1 MISLRKCLF
10 NWFLLLPISFA
21 FSNVTVT
28 IGDADV
34 SGYTSDIVVP
44 VSIENPVNTVGG
56 LQFDILSTPDL
67 LLLSSVSAIDADN
80 FSADYNVLD
89 DGSARVVFYSNNG
102 SGIAAGGNGTVIN
115 LHYNGSD
122 ILSAF
127 FELEGYALTVSDEDG
142 AIIGGQINSG
152 SLTIGDVVTMSATS
166 DTGDI
171 SEEVMIDIHLGNS
184 GLVGGLQF
192 DIADSPN
199 YIDVIGLTTTERS
212 TGFNIDFNEL
222 ANGLTRVI
230 MYNAENSNIEI
241 GTGSIARLQMVIHEN
256 AYNSNV
262 GINFENVTITDAI
275 GGSYFIESID
285 SGTVTV
291 SPGYIEE
298 PHNLQAQDGMDAEVL
313 LSWDA
318 PYGPIPQEFEEDF
331 EEGSVPEGW
340 VATTNSAQGWFIT
353 QDGSSDFWSIPSHS
367 WYMCSNDDMANDDG
381 SADYLILPPLNVSGA
396 DNISLNFASYYDG
409 SYSQTAHIAVSTDGT
424 NFTEV
429 STLNAASEWVME
441 SVDLS
446 EYGGAANLYI
456 AFHAND
462 NGAWASGWAVDD
474 VLVSFA
480 VLNTQRALHYNLTE
494 LGQWAVSAPKEDILL
509 EFGGGIPLGQKFDL
523 ENPIF
528 TTERPVDIDAYK
540 IYKSLSSNSDFEEIA
555 EVNGDV
561 TTYSDDDVVNSTTYY
576 YKVTAIYPDG
586 SESGATNTVSATP
599 VEWVELSMDN
609 GSSLSGQM
617 DTIDFYINNET
628 ELGLF
633 YFEIMDYPNVM
644 NGLNILPTERT
655 SSWALEIADQGDGTI
670 AITGISIG
678 DPLLPGDGAV
688 CRAVLYPV
696 AEEEMTVNLSFT
708 SGTAIQDVGYVD
720 LNWTADGAI
729 YTVGIETQFL
739 SLYGGYALPG
749 EQTTGSVFMETTQPV
764 YALEFDIIADPPFLT
779 GVNLDF
785 SQLIDL
791 DNWSVSGSDIGIGY
805 RITAF
810 DNSGSNPIN
819 PGIRHLADVDYSVF
833 NDIPEGTI
841 VDITVSDPVIADVN
855 NLPMVTQSTPHSF
868 YIGQPPAG
876 CTIENASGQLTPGG
890 TGVFEIHMENTET
903 INILEFEIMDMPNN
917 MVITN
922 VTPLGRFDDGT
933 IDGGTGETEEGNF
946 YFLGYD
952 FASAIEPGEGAILE
966 VEVEFTENLD
976 NSSIIFM
983 ISSISAGDV
992 NAVPVTIIADDFG
1005 QFSGYLN
1012 TFVEGSL
1019 PKEFTLH
1026 SNYPNPFN
1034 PSTVISYDLS
1044 RETAVKLNVYDM
1056 KGRRINA
1063 LVNQVQ
1069 SAGRHHVRWNAKD
1082 ARGNGISAGV
1092 YLYRLEAGGKV
1103 FTEKMIFMK

>member
-1 MISLRKCLF
+1 
-10 NWFLLLPISFA
+10 
-21 FSNVTVT
+21 
-28 IGDADV
+28 
-34 SGYTSDIVVP
+34 
-44 VSIENPVNTVGG
+44 
-56 LQFDILSTPDL
+56 
-67 LLLSSVSAIDADN
+67 
-80 FSADYNVLD
+80 
-89 DGSARVVFYSNNG
+89 
-102 SGIAAGGNGTVIN
+102 
-115 LHYNGSD
+115 
-122 ILSAF
+122 
-127 FELEGYALTVSDEDG
+127 
-142 AIIGGQINSG
+142 
-152 SLTIGDVVTMSATS
+152 
-166 DTGDI
+166 
-171 SEEVMIDIHLGNS
+171 
-184 GLVGGLQF
+184 
-192 DIADSPN
+192 
-199 YIDVIGLTTTERS
+199 
-212 TGFNIDFNEL
+212 
-222 ANGLTRVI
+222 
-230 MYNAENSNIEI
+230 
-241 GTGSIARLQMVIHEN
+241 
-256 AYNSNV
+256 
-262 GINFENVTITDAI
+262 
-275 GGSYFIESID
+275 
-285 SGTVTV
+285 
-291 SPGYIEE
+291 
-298 PHNLQAQDGMDAEVL
+298 
-313 LSWDA
+313 
-318 PYGPIPQEFEEDF
+318 
-331 EEGSVPEGW
+331 
-340 VATTNSAQGWFIT
+340 
-353 QDGSSDFWSIPSHS
+353 
-367 WYMCSNDDMANDDG
+367 
-381 SADYLILPPLNVSGA
+381 
-396 DNISLNFASYYDG
+396 
-409 SYSQTAHIAVSTDGT
+409 
-424 NFTEV
+424 
-429 STLNAASEWVME
+429 
-441 SVDLS
+441 
-446 EYGGAANLYI
+446 
-456 AFHAND
+456 
-462 NGAWASGWAVDD
+462 
-474 VLVSFA
+474 
-480 VLNTQRALHYNLTE
+480 
-494 LGQWAVSAPKEDILL
+494 
-509 EFGGGIPLGQKFDL
+509 
-523 ENPIF
+523 
-528 TTERPVDIDAYK
+528 
-540 IYKSLSSNSDFEEIA
+540 
-555 EVNGDV
+555 
-561 TTYSDDDVVNSTTYY
+561 
-576 YKVTAIYPDG
+576 
-586 SESGATNTVSATP
+586 
-599 VEWVELSMDN
+599 MDN

-1012 TFVEGSL
+1012 TLVEGSL